1 MIKHN
6 LRLMGGRKDEVR
18 VSAATLQEAVGALLE
33 GARQAT
39 RFAVEGESVRKGP
52 RPAWLD
58 AACAIDVT
66 GISAGST
73 LISLE
78 APTLREAEAAICG
91 DNAQGALFEE
101 REDDLRERSAI
112 DLFGEILEAVMERD
126 PDDIVADRA
135 LLDTCVRFATLSGA
149 GLQGLQLEGLTRR
162 SGPLVITPSDVP
174 KMERRRDET
183 PAPRAARVVGT
194 LDTISASRADLT
206 LVLKDGARIPARL
219 DSPDSETLKAL
230 FGQRVVVSGMA
241 HYRPSGRL
249 LKLDVESIAA
259 TSDDDSVF
267 EATPVALRNAPVM
280 QMTPQDA
287 SSGVSAFFG
296 TWPGDESEE
305 ELLEAQ
311 QAIE

>member
-1 MIKHN
+1 MNKHH
-6 LRLMGGRKDEVR
+6 LRLMGGAKDEVR

-66 GISAGST
+66 GLSAGST
-73 LISLE
+73 LISIE
-78 APTLREAEAAICG
+78 APTLREVEAAIFG
-91 DNAQGALFEE
+91 DNAQGALFDE
-101 REDDLRERSAI
+101 REDDLQERSAI
-112 DLFGEILEAVMERD
+112 DLFGEVLEAVMERD

-135 LLDTCVRFATLSGA
+135 LLDTCVRFAKLSGA
-149 GLQGLQLEGLTRR
+149 GMEGLQLEGLQRR
-162 SGPLVITPSDVP
+162 AGPLVIMPSDVP
-174 KMERRRDET
+174 MMEMRRDET

-206 LVLKDGARIPARL
+206 LMLKDGTRISARL
-219 DSPDSETLKAL
+219 DSPNSETLKEL
-230 FGQRVVVSGMA
+230 FGQRVVVSGIA

-249 LKLDVESIAA
+249 LKLDVESLAA
-259 TSDDDSVF
+259 ASEGDSVF
-267 EATPVALRNAPVM
+267 EAAPVALRNVPVM
-280 QMTPQDA
+280 QMVPQDA

-305 ELLEAQ
+305 ELLKAL